1 MGTLGLNIFLHLYR
15 DQRDQKEHL
24 AITFG
29 DFIRSRSIQTE
40 QPGETIKDRILRGAD
55 GLQAGKPFNAK
66 VAPLV
71 RVHSECFTG
80 EVTWSARCD
89 CGDQLQEAARIIHR
103 EPVPH
108 GVIIYLRQEGR
119 GIGLEQKLK
128 AYNLQDLG
136 FDTVEANEILGFP
149 ADAREY
155 GAAVEILHD
164 LGLAGEN
171 GIRLLTNNPEKLR
184 AIGGSGT
191 GIIIREVVSIA
202 SLTESSLR
210 KKHSSEVY
218 SYLRTK
224 SVKMGY
230 IL

>member
-1 MGTLGLNIFLHLYR
+1 V
-15 DQRDQKEHL
+15 E
-24 AITFG
+24 
-29 DFIRSRSIQTE
+29 
-40 QPGETIKDRILRGAD
+40 
-55 GLQAGKPFNAK
+55 KPFDTK

-89 CGDQLQEAARIIHR
+89 CGDQLEEAARRICQ

-155 GAAVEILHD
+155 DAAVEILYD
-164 LGLAGEN
+164 LGLAGGS
-171 GIRLLTNNPEKLR
+171 GIRLLTNNPEKLK

-202 SLTESSLR
+202 SLTESFLQ
-210 KKHSSEVY
+210 KEHSSDVKR
-218 SYLRTK
+218 YLRTK
-224 SVKMGY
+224 SAKMGY
-230 IL
+230 KLELQE